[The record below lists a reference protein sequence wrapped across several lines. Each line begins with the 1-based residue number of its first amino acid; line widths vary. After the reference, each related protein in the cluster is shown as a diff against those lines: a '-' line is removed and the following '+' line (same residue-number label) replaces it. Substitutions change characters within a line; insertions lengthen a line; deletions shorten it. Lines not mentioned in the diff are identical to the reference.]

1 MRAANPGGAVRMDV
15 NRRSF
20 LFGSL
25 VAARVACGESSS
37 IRVSSGAELQPT
49 NAIDMIVRA
58 FGHVDIVGFGEIH
71 HLQNQADFLTQLLRA
86 PSFSRV
92 VNDVV
97 LEWGNSLYQD
107 IMDRYTAGES
117 VDSKILQ
124 QVWRNTTAVGAPDS
138 PIYEQIF
145 SAIREVNKFRPRLQR
160 LRALLGDPPI
170 DWAKVKTGTEFSRFD
185 EKRDSYFAEV
195 IVKNVLTKRRKALA
209 VLGTGHLTRQPRA
222 PVVVQILEQQY
233 CEKVFVI
240 TPHRGFGSQNTAIEG
255 RFARWPVPSGALL
268 KGTWLGALDASQYFH
283 DIRTIFEPLAAN
295 PFAGI
300 RLEDTVDALLYLGP
314 LSSLHYTHSPESTY
328 EGEYGRERQR
338 RLRIFE
344 ELIETRK
351 KNARQAP
358 R

>member
-1 MRAANPGGAVRMDV
+1 MNV

-20 LFGSL
+20 LFSSV
-25 VAARVACGESSS
+25 VAARAAWGQSNSVRLRS
-37 IRVSSGAELQPT
+37 VDELQPT
-49 NAIDMIVRA
+49 NAIDLIVRA

-71 HLQNQADFLTQLLRA
+71 HLQNQADFLAQVLRA

-92 VNDVV
+92 VSDVV
-97 LEWGNSLYQD
+97 FEWGNSLYQD

-138 PIYEQIF
+138 PIYKQMF
-145 SAIREVNKFRPRLQR
+145 SAIREVNKSRPHSQR

-170 DWAKVKTGTEFSRFD
+170 DWAKVKTGSEFSRFD

-195 IVKNVLTKRRKALA
+195 IVKNALTKGRKALA
-209 VLGTGHLTRQPRA
+209 VIGTGHLTRQPRA
-222 PVVVQILEQQY
+222 SVVVQILEQQY
-233 CEKVFVI
+233 REKVFVI
-240 TPHRGFGSQNTAIEG
+240 TPHRGFGSQNTSIEA

-283 DIRTIFEPLAAN
+283 DIRTIFEPLPGN

-300 RLEDTVDALLYLGP
+300 RLEDTVGAFLYLGP
-314 LSSLHYTHSPESTY
+314 LDSLHYTHSPESTY

-344 ELIETRK
+344 ELIESRK
-351 KNARQAP
+351 QNARQAP